1 MDFILK
7 GDIAYSKNSKEIN
20 TMKDGY
26 LICLNGISQGVFE
39 KIPEQY
45 QNLPIHDY
53 SGKLVMPG
61 MTDLHIHAPQYAFR
75 GMYMDEELLDW
86 LKKYTFP
93 EEAKFADLEYAISKE
108 MGERVALVAYRVE

>member
-39 KIPEQY
+39 KIQS
-45 QNLPIHDY
+45 QIC
-53 SGKLVMPG
+53 V
-61 MTDLHIHAPQYAFR
+61 
-75 GMYMDEELLDW
+75 
-86 LKKYTFP
+86 
-93 EEAKFADLEYAISKE
+93 
-108 MGERVALVAYRVE
+108 